1 MELSIKDIHQYITMI
16 RINFENAYKTQTDEE
31 RKMLYGSWFAILK
44 NYPKE
49 ICDKAVINAIA
60 RAEFAPRIGSIVK
73 EIESMLEAYE
83 KTDHELWA
91 ELTSV
96 LREVSSC
103 AYAFRYTYREE
114 NGLTQGENARNRVIE
129 IFNGLSQELKAYCKN
144 WQGLVEIARQPL
156 DQLKFEQSRFTKV
169 MPQLRERTK
178 MRAQTPGLETL
189 LQGVNTQLLLDGQK
203 NA

>member
-16 RINFENAYKTQTDEE
+16 RINFENAYKVQTDEE
-31 RKMLYGSWFAILK
+31 RKMLYGSWLAILK

-60 RAEFAPRIGSIVK
+60 KAEFAPRIGTIVK

-103 AYAFRYTYREE
+103 AYAFRYTFVEE
-114 NGLTQGENARNRVIE
+114 NGRTQGENARIRCE
-129 IFNGLSQELKAYCKN
+129 QIFNNLSTELKDYCKN
-144 WQGLVEIARQPL
+144 WQGLVEISKL
-156 DQLKFEQSRFTKV
+156 TVDQLKYEQTRFTRV
-169 MPQLRERTK
+169 MPQLRERAK
-178 MRAQTPGLETL
+178 VRAQTPSLAGL
-189 LQGVNTQLLLDGQK
+189 LQGISVQLLTDGQRHE
-203 NA
+203 